1 MAWIDV
7 KRLARCLVEKR
18 KKRAREV
25 ACLPPESGTTMC
37 IQCPVASLNGWSFR
51 FSCAESIIDL
61 VADWVPVREM
71 ASCSLTCG
79 LMNRSSEGERS
90 SPSGIFFIGPFNPS
104 ELGPVGVSVVS
115 AAGFDGVPCSNPIP
129 LVWSLK
135 SCPVLGDVLVNFSLM
150 CDHFLMRC
158 IAPTK
163 RLISWV
169 RVQSGPPP

>member
-1 MAWIDV
+1 M
-7 KRLARCLVEKR
+7 L
-18 KKRAREV
+18 
-25 ACLPPESGTTMC
+25 ACLRNLAPRCVFSVLSP
-37 IQCPVASLNGWSFR
+37 SLNGWSFR
-51 FSCAESIIDL
+51 FSCAVSIIDL
-61 VADWVPVREM
+61 VADWVSLKKM

-90 SPSGIFFIGPFNPS
+90 SPSGIFLVGPSNPS
-104 ELGPVGVSVVS
+104 VLGPIGVSVDS
-115 AAGFDGVPCSNPIP
+115 AAGFDGVPCSNRTP
-129 LVWSLK
+129 LVWSLQ

-150 CDHFLMRC
+150 CDHSHMRC